1 MASKKLIV
9 SFWCET
15 TNLAP
20 TSPSAPLAALLE
32 SPIEVYTNRPIIQNC
47 PTDVLYRIL
56 SVFPCVV
63 SAKKRN
69 PNQNKVLIHSI
80 SRAEVPI
87 LSRSNCFTAPVCQQ
101 SSGQRIFQPA
111 NHKRPCVAQTKQ
123 TQGPLRMGGGGG
135 GHTKQSRT
143 RKGFCCSCRG
153 PWWFSSTPQ
162 CVKKLHISAP
172 QWCRTTGS
180 QHTQWLTCEAH
191 AQTLPVTLKTCGLC
205 MLTAAVDPVNT
216 NIRISSFTCDS
227 PVSTYWLN

>member
-9 SFWCET
+9 SYWCET

-101 SSGQRIFQPA
+101 ASGQRIFQPA

-123 TQGPLRMGGGGG
+123 TQGPLRIGGGGG
-135 GHTKQSRT
+135 GINKAEPAR
-143 RKGFCCSCRG
+143 GFA
-153 PWWFSSTPQ
+153 
-162 CVKKLHISAP
+162 VLV
-172 QWCRTTGS
+172 
-180 QHTQWLTCEAH
+180 EAH
-191 AQTLPVTLKTCGLC
+191 GDFLQLPSAWKNFIYLLLSGVERQVPNIHSGWRAKRMLKLF
-205 MLTAAVDPVNT
+205 LWP
-216 NIRISSFTCDS
+216 
-227 PVSTYWLN
+227 